1 MANIYTN
8 AFYDLTTTVK
18 TDVYTCPAGSRV
30 IIQNIQLTCE
40 SGTTQVQVYIY
51 DNSAATEYEISHVS
65 VGANTTVNLAK
76 GPVILE
82 ENDILRIMA
91 NSANVVSGM
100 LSILEINRSDQNG

>member
-1 MANIYTN
+1 MANIYKN
-8 AFYDLTTTVK
+8 AFFDLTTTDK
-18 TDVYTCPAGSRV
+18 IDIYTCPAGSRV

-76 GPVILE
+76 GPIVLE
-82 ENDILRIMA
+82 ENDVLRIEA
-91 NSANVVSGM
+91 NSANVVSGTV
-100 LSILEINRSDQNG
+100 SILEINRSDENG